1 MLGFPLGKKS
11 ALPHHLMASGSVGN
25 PKSIVGNGRP
35 NHVRSASVPRG
46 WYPLVNI

>member
-1 MLGFPLGKKS
+1 MLGYSLGKKS